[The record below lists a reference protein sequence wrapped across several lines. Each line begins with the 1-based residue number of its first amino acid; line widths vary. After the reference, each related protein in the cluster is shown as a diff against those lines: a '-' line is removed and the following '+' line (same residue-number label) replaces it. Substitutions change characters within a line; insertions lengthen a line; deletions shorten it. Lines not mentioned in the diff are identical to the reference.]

1 VEKTSSR
8 GALGSVLL
16 THYCAGDKIKKN
28 VIGGACRLDGGG
40 ERRVQGF
47 GGGNLRER
55 DQWGDPGIDVR
66 IILRLIFKK

>member
-1 VEKTSSR
+1 
-8 GALGSVLL
+8 
-16 THYCAGDKIKKN
+16 

-55 DQWGDPGIDVR
+55 EQGGSSGSAVCVYGVDRAGSR
-66 IILRLIFKK
+66 